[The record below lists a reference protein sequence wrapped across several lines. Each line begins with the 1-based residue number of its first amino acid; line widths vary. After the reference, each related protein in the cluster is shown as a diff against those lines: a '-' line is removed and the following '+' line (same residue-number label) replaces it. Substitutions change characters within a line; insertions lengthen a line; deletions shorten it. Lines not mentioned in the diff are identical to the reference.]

1 MFKWFT
7 KKEEKIEQT
16 VESVN
21 ITHPLMDS
29 VEKILNKTNLSP
41 KNDSTDIRNLRQPGP
56 SFFEYFLTFYIETLD
71 TTKDLFTQTKE
82 RLL

>member
-1 MFKWFT
+1 MFEWFT

-29 VEKILNKTNLSP
+29 VEKIFK
-41 KNDSTDIRNLRQPGP
+41 
-56 SFFEYFLTFYIETLD
+56 
-71 TTKDLFTQTKE
+71 
-82 RLL
+82 